1 MCYSQTH
8 DLQDFPYCC
17 MEMEWRWEKPQWETG
32 AYGIIWEVTGQ
43 SSQEEI
49 RYWNLKWGRLSRT
62 SLSLGVGQLSE
73 LSE

>member
-8 DLQDFPYCC
+8 DLQDFSYCC
-17 MEMEWRWEKPQWETG
+17 MEMECGVEVGEETG
-32 AYGIIWEVTGQ
+32 AYGIIWEVTEQ

-73 LSE
+73 